1 MIFLSPM
8 NTKPVHS
15 KEEITP
21 KSKTQVKDTDLKVC
35 VSSHV
40 TCRLVHTREFST
52 WTYTIENFQ
61 APAPYKVCLLH
72 SSNPQI
78 SLTQLLKPTFY
89 ILRIFLNS
97 TSSRSVGS
105 TEKARLPGND
115 L

>member
-21 KSKTQVKDTDLKVC
+21 KSKPQVKDTDLKFC
-35 VSSHV
+35 MSSHV
-40 TCRLVHTREFST
+40 TCRLVHTGKFST

-61 APAPYKVCLLH
+61 APTPYKVRLLH
-72 SSNPQI
+72 SSNTQI

-97 TSSRSVGS
+97 TSSRSIGS